1 MADKKYLDG
10 GGLAHLWDK
19 IKSYLTTWKT
29 SNFGTGT
36 YSNSGTFSNRGRFT
50 SSAKLIQ
57 FISGSYVDFQS
68 EAEFRMNAN
77 SYLSIAQNTYMKI
90 MTRYYVFLTSTHS
103 CSFQR
108 MAVDMMCFIVMKT
121 PSTGGYLNFSSQ
133 VGNFACTYTCI
144 CGSSVKTGSFTK
156 TGSKSITGLPTN
168 TPALVIMSITD
179 ADNTAD
185 GN

>member
-1 MADKKYLDG
+1 MTG
-10 GGLAHLWDK
+10 GGLTHLWDK
-19 IKSYLTTWKT
+19 IKSYLETWKT

-36 YSNSGTFSNRGRFT
+36 YINSGTFSNKGRFT
-50 SSAKLIQ
+50 SSAQMIQ
-57 FISGSYVDFQS
+57 FLSGSYVDFQS

-77 SYLSIAQNTYMKI
+77 SYLSIAQNAYMNI
-90 MTRYYVFLTSTHS
+90 MTRYYVFLTSTYS

-108 MAVDMMCFIVMKT
+108 MAVGMMCFIVMKT
-121 PSTGGYLNFSSQ
+121 PSSGGYLNFSSQ
-133 VGNFACTYTCI
+133 AGGFACTYTCI

-179 ADNTAD
+179 ADDTAD

>member
-1 MADKKYLDG
+1 
-10 GGLAHLWDK
+10 
-19 IKSYLTTWKT
+19 
-29 SNFGTGT
+29 
-36 YSNSGTFSNRGRFT
+36 
-50 SSAKLIQ
+50 
-57 FISGSYVDFQS
+57 
-68 EAEFRMNAN
+68 MN
-77 SYLSIAQNTYMKI
+77 I
-90 MTRYYVFLTSTHS
+90 MTRYYVFFTSTYA

-108 MAVDMMCFIVMKT
+108 MAVGMMCLIAMKT

-179 ADNTAD
+179 TDDTAD